1 MQVNLNPS
9 VNQVRPNFKALKS
22 VKFEGEA
29 LQNCARA
36 QKELLTIFDHPKLK
50 SLFKKYDAQVL
61 FDDSYYK
68 PHNAFPYCTFCQ
80 IDIFGCHEKEFSK
93 MKSKYIDKAKEAKVS
108 TDRIKNA
115 IYPFAPSRTIYLSK
129 SAIGGIVDRK
139 DLYTRCQEI
148 VKSVNDA
155 LGSADGE
162 DVVLNEILDEYKG
175 NINIFFD
182 KILKEEIKLK
192 KESYEEV
199 IAKNEVANKLKELL
213 GE

>member
-1 MQVNLNPS
+1 MQVNFNPS
-9 VNQVRPNFKALKS
+9 VGQSRPNFKALKS
-22 VKFEGEA
+22 IKFEGEA

-50 SLFKKYDAQVL
+50 NLFKKYDGQVL
-61 FDDSYYK
+61 FIDKVKNLSAYS
-68 PHNAFPYCTFCQ
+68 HTLSCQ
-80 IDIFGCHEKEFSK
+80 IEIFGCQEKEFSK
-93 MKSKYIDKAKEAKVS
+93 MKSKYIAKAKEANVS
-108 TDRIKNA
+108 TNRIKNA
-115 IYPFAPSRTIYLSK
+115 IYPYPQSKTVYLCK
-129 SAIGGIVDRK
+129 SAWQDITDKIK
-139 DLYTRCQEI
+139 DVYIRSQGV
-148 VKSVNDA
+148 VKSVNET

-162 DVVLNEILDEYKG
+162 DVILNKILNEYKG

-199 IAKNEVANKLKELL
+199 IAKDEVANKLKELL